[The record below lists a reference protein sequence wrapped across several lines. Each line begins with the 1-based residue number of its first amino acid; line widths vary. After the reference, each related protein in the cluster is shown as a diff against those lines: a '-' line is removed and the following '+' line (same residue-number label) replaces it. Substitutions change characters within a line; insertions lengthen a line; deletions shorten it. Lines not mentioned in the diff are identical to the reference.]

1 MAWGRRSL
9 PSSSCPGH
17 PLSLVHPDGVIA
29 DRQGGRSN
37 DASSVNQ
44 AISFL
49 RDRNEDSVIDFPSAA
64 VVQLSQLRREYDRR
78 KLKFS
83 SPRSLLLNYLHVFC
97 GCQRSK
103 GKRREASSLSRK
115 YATCIVNVKF
125 NSLYNLSLNYNFL
138 ITTRNSNSNIY
149 FADINSSFT

>member
-9 PSSSCPGH
+9 PSSSCPRH

-64 VVQLSQLRREYDRR
+64 VMQLSQLCGEYDRR

-83 SPRSLLLNYLHVFC
+83 SPRSLHDNPHVFC
-97 GCQRSK
+97 GCQSRSEE
-103 GKRREASSLSRK
+103 KRRELGFSLAKICDGRFR
-115 YATCIVNVKF
+115 F
-125 NSLYNLSLNYNFL
+125 NSLY
-138 ITTRNSNSNIY
+138 II
-149 FADINSSFT
+149 